1 MRGILGAFIKILEK
15 RHFVL
20 SHYSV
25 ILGGES
31 FIFYVLGSRVET
43 FADRANTALAVAGN
57 RIIVATSMRSS
68 KWQR

>member
-31 FIFYVLGSRVET
+31 FVFYVLGSRVET
-43 FADRANTALAVAGN
+43 FADRANTALDFSRRGREQN
-57 RIIVATSMRSS
+57 YCCD
-68 KWQR
+68 